1 VIFHLVFVKE
11 INNLKDYSQY
21 SSENSKIDEKPK
33 KKRFRLFDFQKDG
46 KGVSKED
53 AIITPDLKGFFKSFF
68 RNFNRL
74 LSVNIFMVLGNFPFI
89 FAVIALSGLFKIDYL
104 APDSWFFSQL
114 HGIMLNFDP
123 ESSILSPS
131 TMALFGI
138 EGIQL
143 ESAAMTP
150 LSYLFW
156 GLSAAIIFTFGFV
169 NVGTTYII
177 RNMIKGEP
185 VFMWSDFWYAI
196 KRNKK
201 QAFWFGILDIAIMII
216 VPFNIITL
224 ISNLST
230 IFSSLIFWTNVV
242 IGVLYIFMRFYIY
255 MQMITFD
262 LSIFKI
268 LKNSFSFALLGLK
281 RNVLALLGIVL
292 LVFINYMLLMGM
304 GGMLMPLGIA
314 APLVILFAAGS
325 YMGGF
330 ASYFKIKEIMIDP
343 YQDTEMQETDSQD
356 I

>member
-1 VIFHLVFVKE
+1 M
-11 INNLKDYSQY
+11 KDYSQY
-21 SSENSKIDEKPK
+21 SSENSKKEEKPK

-53 AIITPDLKGFFKSFF
+53 AIITPDLNGFFKSFF

-89 FAVIALSGLFKIDYL
+89 FAVIALSGLFKIDYF
-104 APDSWFFSQL
+104 APDSWLFSQL

-138 EGIQL
+138 EGIQI

-150 LSYLFW
+150 ISYLFW
-156 GLSAAIIFTFGFV
+156 GLSATIIFTFGFV

-216 VPFNIITL
+216 IPFNI
-224 ISNLST
+224 
-230 IFSSLIFWTNVV
+230 
-242 IGVLYIFMRFYIY
+242 
-255 MQMITFD
+255 
-262 LSIFKI
+262 SI
-268 LKNSFSFALLGLK
+268 NC
-281 RNVLALLGIVL
+281 
-292 LVFINYMLLMGM
+292 IN
-304 GGMLMPLGIA
+304 
-314 APLVILFAAGS
+314 
-325 YMGGF
+325 
-330 ASYFKIKEIMIDP
+330 
-343 YQDTEMQETDSQD
+343 
-356 I
+356 